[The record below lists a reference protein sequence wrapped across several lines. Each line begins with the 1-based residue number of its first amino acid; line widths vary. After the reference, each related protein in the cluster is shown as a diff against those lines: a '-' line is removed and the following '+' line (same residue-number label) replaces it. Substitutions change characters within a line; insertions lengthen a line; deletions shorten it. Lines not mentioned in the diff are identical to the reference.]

1 MFLCSVFF
9 ECAIKKKIFTENTQN
24 KQRISRS
31 VVKLKGRDASRFN
44 CLFDFARKQNKKE
57 TEREKKIDSRSN
69 ERCRQPIPRQAQCG
83 NIRAGSIVVRV
94 PKKETLLF
102 SRARPKRK
110 RWKSPAERA
119 WSISV
124 FYTYTFPELKSSHL
138 ILRKFPNFFAISSL
152 KKSNLRFAFSNFFI
166 VYKVERK

>member
-1 MFLCSVFF
+1 MFCFLK
-9 ECAIKKKIFTENTQN
+9 CAIKIFTENTQN

-44 CLFDFARKQNKKE
+44 CLFDFAREQNKKE
-57 TEREKKIDSRSN
+57 TEREKKKIDSRSN

-110 RWKSPAERA
+110 RWSPQRNELGP
-119 WSISV
+119 
-124 FYTYTFPELKSSHL
+124 FPFSTRIH
-138 ILRKFPNFFAISSL
+138 FPN
-152 KKSNLRFAFSNFFI
+152 
-166 VYKVERK
+166 